1 MPPASSRALFSIV
14 AAASALD
21 KLCGSAGRCLE
32 VWEKNRGEGGEFNLG
47 GTPLENDS
55 GSSVCRGL
63 NFGQLRFGDRSE
75 AETILVPLSSDRGCF
90 EACVSFGVMS

>member
-1 MPPASSRALFSIV
+1 MPPASSHALFSIV

-32 VWEKNRGEGGEFNLG
+32 VWEKNRGERGEFNLG

-63 NFGQLRFGDRSE
+63 NLGDFVSV
-75 AETILVPLSSDRGCF
+75 LVLKPRPSLSRCPLIAVASRHAS
-90 EACVSFGVMS
+90 ALV